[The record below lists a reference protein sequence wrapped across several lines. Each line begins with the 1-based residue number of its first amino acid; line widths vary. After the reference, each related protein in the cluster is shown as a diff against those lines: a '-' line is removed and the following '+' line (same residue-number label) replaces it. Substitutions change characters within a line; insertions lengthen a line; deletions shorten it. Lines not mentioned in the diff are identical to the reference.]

1 MQILLKVVPSFAN
14 YKVWW
19 PYKIDIS
26 FCKKLYMNS
35 SFVTTFF
42 FFFLPKQP
50 LQQNVVSVT
59 NFSEENF
66 FLTKKYYIATKY
78 IFRRYL

>member
-1 MQILLKVVPSFAN
+1 MELRCGCESQMV
-14 YKVWW
+14 
-19 PYKIDIS
+19 IS
-26 FCKKLYMNS
+26 RQKSGKYHITLFEAKHNHA
-35 SFVTTFF
+35 
-42 FFFLPKQP
+42 
-50 LQQNVVSVT
+50 LQENVVSVT

>member
-1 MQILLKVVPSFAN
+1 MQVLLRVVPSFAN
-14 YKVWW
+14 YQVWW

-42 FFFLPKQP
+42 FFSFCRNNLRILSLKLTYMVVVEQVNDMKNR
-50 LQQNVVSVT
+50 NVQI
-59 NFSEENF
+59 F
-66 FLTKKYYIATKY
+66 KKH
-78 IFRRYL
+78 F